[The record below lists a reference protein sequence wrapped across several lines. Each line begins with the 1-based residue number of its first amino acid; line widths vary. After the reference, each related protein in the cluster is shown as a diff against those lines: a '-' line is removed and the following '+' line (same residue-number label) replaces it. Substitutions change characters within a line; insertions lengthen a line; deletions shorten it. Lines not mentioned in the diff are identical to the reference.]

1 MAIKLE
7 KAQSEDTYRLFNMQ
21 YTAFLPLLEKY
32 RDYNT
37 SPANESIDK
46 FAERLIRP
54 DSMFFKIIED
64 GQLCGAIRV
73 HWKEEGRFWVSPL
86 FIHPDCQGRGIAS
99 KAMVMAEEQFPE
111 AVSWELATILEEEGN
126 CRLYEKAGYVRTGA
140 AYQLNEKA
148 TLGYFKK
155 LLKDV
160 ER

>member
-7 KAQSEDTYRLFNMQ
+7 KAHLKDANSLFGMQ
-21 YTAFLPLLEKY
+21 YDAFLPLLEKY
-32 RDYNT
+32 QDHDT

-46 FAERLIRP
+46 IAERLIRP
-54 DSMFFKIIED
+54 DSTFFKIMEA
-64 GQLCGAIRV
+64 GRLCGAIRI
-73 HWKEEGRFWVSPL
+73 HWKAGNRFWVSPL
-86 FIHPDCQGRGIAS
+86 FIHPDYQGRGIAS
-99 KAMVMAEEQFPE
+99 KAMALAEKQFPE